1 MVENKLTIRLT
12 DDQQRQIKEATGK
25 RVTELTITGNGSSAL
40 TEQDLDK
47 VTGGGKATGGTSLF
61 EIEDYSFD

>member
-1 MVENKLTIRLT
+1 MAEDKLTIRLT
-12 DDQQRQIKEATGK
+12 DDQQKQIKDATGK
-25 RVTELTITGNGSSAL
+25 RVSKLTITGYGPSAL

-47 VTGGGKATGGTSLF
+47 VTGGKFTPATPLF